1 MYPLS
6 FPNRQRDHILRFG
19 NLITL
24 AACGLMTPARALKVV
39 FSAIVG
45 DARKKIG
52 GNVFTK
58 VRSGAM
64 VRRKVSPIQPRSVAQ
79 RGVRANFTAL
89 SKSWSTITDAQRAAW
104 NALSAQAPRKDK
116 FGASH
121 ILTGLQ
127 LYQSL
132 NRNLATLGVA
142 AISTP
147 PPTLSAGYPAA
158 LTVVAT
164 VAGPNTLTVLPAT
177 FNAATDGWAIY
188 AGAQVSPGRS
198 NVNGKYRLIKEGI
211 TVLAAATDISPA
223 YVAKFGALI
232 ATKKVPILMVYINQ
246 TTGAKGTPTSA
257 LQVVT

>member
-1 MYPLS
+1 M
-6 FPNRQRDHILRFG
+6 
-19 NLITL
+19 
-24 AACGLMTPARALKVV
+24 KVV
-39 FSAIVG
+39 YGPIVS
-45 DARKKIG
+45 DARKKHG
-52 GNVFTK
+52 GSVFTK
-58 VRSGAM
+58 VRSGPM
-64 VRRKVSPIQPRSVAQ
+64 VRRKVSPIQPRSTAQ
-79 RGVRANFTAL
+79 RGVRSAFTAL
-89 SKSWSTITDAQRAAW
+89 AKSWSTITDVQRAAW
-104 NALSAQAPRKDK
+104 NALAQQVPRKDK

-127 LYQSL
+127 LYLGL
-132 NRNLATLGVA
+132 NRNLGTLGVA

-147 PPTLSAGYPAA
+147 PATLSAGYPST

-164 VAGPNTLTVLPAT
+164 VAGPNTLTVLPAV

-198 NVNGKYRLIKEGI
+198 NVNGRYRLIKEGV